1 MEDKKEIQI
10 DLRAYVGDLNIT
22 IKSLQMIIS
31 EQRKHIDQLEKVL
44 KTFERGE

>member
-1 MEDKKEIQI
+1 
-10 DLRAYVGDLNIT
+10 
-22 IKSLQMIIS
+22 MIIS